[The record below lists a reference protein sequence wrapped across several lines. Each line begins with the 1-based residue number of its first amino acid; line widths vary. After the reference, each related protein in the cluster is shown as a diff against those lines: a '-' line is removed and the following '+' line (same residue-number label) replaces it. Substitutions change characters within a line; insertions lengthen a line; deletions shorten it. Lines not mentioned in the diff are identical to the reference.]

1 MLAGKRGYPCIFGLY
16 EGERMMRSLNELLKE
31 KNITSLRT
39 YSIAENKMIQ
49 APNVIGYAYEDGAW
63 IVYEVDERCQ
73 KTVYKKFHSEED
85 AVNELFRL
93 IKAFHSLGR

>member
-1 MLAGKRGYPCIFGLY
+1 
-16 EGERMMRSLNELLKE
+16 MMQSLSDLLKG
-31 KNITSLRT
+31 KNINSLRT

-49 APNVIGYAYEDGAW
+49 SPNVIGYACDDDAW

-73 KTVYKKFHSEED
+73 KTIYKKFNSEED
-85 AVNELFRL
+85 AISESFRL

>member
-1 MLAGKRGYPCIFGLY
+1 
-16 EGERMMRSLNELLKE
+16 MMRSLNELLKE

-39 YSIAENKMIQ
+39 YSIAENKMVQ
-49 APNVIGYAYEDGAW
+49 SPNVIGYAYEDGEW

-73 KTVYKKFHSEED
+73 KTNYKKFHLEED
-85 AVNELFRL
+85 AINESFRL

>member
-1 MLAGKRGYPCIFGLY
+1 
-16 EGERMMRSLNELLKE
+16 MMRSLSELLKE
-31 KNITSLRT
+31 KNINSLRM

-49 APNVIGYAYEDGAW
+49 SPNIIGYAYEDNEW

-73 KTVYKKFHSEED
+73 KTIYKKFHSEED
-85 AVNELFRL
+85 AINESFRL